1 MKKKFSKVSL
11 VLGVTLLV
19 GGCTAVSSKYSIPP
33 NGGAAIKVAKP
44 VWITGTYRD
53 DMSFSS
59 KLPIAQENEYLK
71 VVNAGYWLANANGKV
86 SQLVYAF
93 DLSIK
98 KPISDDK
105 VYTKV
110 ILENPA
116 DTNTSIIY
124 KHYLNTNERSTHV
137 THAIV
142 QNVKL
147 GDTYHMIFEVYSDA
161 NRTKLLT
168 KIDQPIVSL
177 ADNTSGCLELSEDVM
192 QVMYS
197 NILDPHGKVIPIDK
211 LIFACEKGI

>member
-1 MKKKFSKVSL
+1 MIGQIIIVC
-11 VLGVTLLV
+11 LGLSFF
-19 GGCTAVSSKYSIPP
+19 GCATTSSKYRIAP
-33 NGGAAIKVAKP
+33 NGGAAVKIAKP

-98 KPISDDK
+98 KPISEDK
-105 VYTKV
+105 VYTRV
-110 ILENPA
+110 ILENPS
-116 DTNTSIIY
+116 DINKPIVY
-124 KHYLNTNERSTHV
+124 EHYLNKSERSTHV
-137 THAIV
+137 THATV

-147 GDTYHMIFEVYSDA
+147 GASYHLIFEVYRDL
-161 NRTKLLT
+161 NRTQLLT

-177 ADNTSGCLELSEDVM
+177 ADNTSGCLELSKELM
-192 QVMYS
+192 EAQYG
-197 NILDPHGKVIPIDK
+197 NILDPNGKPIPIDK
-211 LIFACEKGI
+211 LIFACEIEKNQL